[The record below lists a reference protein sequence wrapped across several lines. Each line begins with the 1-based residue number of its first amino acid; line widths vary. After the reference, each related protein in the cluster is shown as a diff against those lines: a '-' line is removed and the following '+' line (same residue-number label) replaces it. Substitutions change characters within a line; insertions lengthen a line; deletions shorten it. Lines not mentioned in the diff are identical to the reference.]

1 MMGYS
6 VSVMVRCLSMHPV
19 FHEFA
24 ELFVVD
30 VFSEF
35 VVFSFV
41 VLLAVISCHS
51 GAGCGSVLVL
61 RHCVVVK

>member
-1 MMGYS
+1 MS
-6 VSVMVRCLSMHPV
+6 VSNVVCCLSMNSV

-24 ELFVVD
+24 ELFVVG

-35 VVFSFV
+35 AVFSFM
-41 VLLAVISCHS
+41 VLLAVIICHS